1 MNLDITDIA
10 NYRSSSTTRK
20 MKYQLLVQGFLAV
33 IGILFAVTLYDTCMQ
48 QPLFPFQPN
57 SNEWTKIWLFTTV
70 GDFYVLSACLST
82 IILCSEPLLKGVLWV
97 ILINCLGSP
106 FACLYLILKLNQTNR
121 APGSASKRNSYRIG
135 AAGGARCLSSFC
147 TYRGSMSVSM
157 LKKHVEQLA
166 KCTFAKT

>member
-82 IILCSEPLLKGVLWV
+82 IILCSGPLLKGVLWV

-106 FACLYLILKLNQTNR
+106 FACLYLILKLNQTNNLSLR
-121 APGSASKRNSYRIG
+121 DLREYNIISKNEG
-135 AAGGARCLSSFC
+135 
-147 TYRGSMSVSM
+147 
-157 LKKHVEQLA
+157 
-166 KCTFAKT
+166 

>member
-33 IGILFAVTLYDTCMQ
+33 IGILFAITLYDTCMQ

-82 IILCSEPLLKGVLWV
+82 IIFIFFSIKCYITIICACSSTG
-97 ILINCLGSP
+97 
-106 FACLYLILKLNQTNR
+106 
-121 APGSASKRNSYRIG
+121 
-135 AAGGARCLSSFC
+135 
-147 TYRGSMSVSM
+147 
-157 LKKHVEQLA
+157 
-166 KCTFAKT
+166 